1 MIKEGLLCGV
11 RVLDLTR
18 AYAGPFC
25 GQRLADLGAEV
36 IKIEPPI
43 GETARMEGMPG
54 GGPAFQAVN
63 RSKKSMV
70 LDLWSAT
77 GKEAFYELVKISDVV
92 LDNWRSAAVLKRA
105 GADYDS
111 LKKINPRIISASIA
125 GYGSTGPYSD
135 FPSFDG
141 VALAMSGM
149 ASLSGNAGEKPLMPN
164 PGTADT
170 AAGLILAIGIVTAL
184 FERERSGEGKRVEVD
199 LLGCTMTLMQREFQ
213 HYFATGHPPERQGST
228 FQGCPPMGFYKC
240 KDGNIALGPCWPK
253 ICQLID
259 KEWIADDPRFI
270 DDEGRR
276 THARELESLLDDSLQ
291 ERNVEEWIELFLTE
305 GIVCSR
311 VNSYSQALQDPQV
324 IANKIVNE
332 MEHPI
337 YGKTRSIACPVRF
350 VGAVEGIDSAPAD
363 LGEHTDEVLR
373 NILGYSD
380 EMIAELKKDQEDNY
394 ERMQEHARKLL

>member
-1 MIKEGLLCGV
+1 MIKEGLLCGI

-43 GETARMEGMPG
+43 GETARMDGMPG
-54 GGPAFQAVN
+54 GGPPYQAVN
-63 RSKKSMV
+63 RSKKGMI
-70 LDLWSAT
+70 LDLWSDS
-77 GKEAFYELVKISDVV
+77 GKEAFYNLVRVSDVV
-92 LDNWRSAAVLKRA
+92 LDNWRSAAVLERA
-105 GADYDS
+105 GADYDA
-111 LKKINPRIISASIA
+111 LKKVNPRIISASIA
-125 GYGSTGPYSD
+125 GYGSSGPYSN

-149 ASLSGNAGEKPLMPN
+149 ASLSGYPGEKPLMPN

-184 FERERSGEGKRVEVD
+184 YERERSGEGNRVEVD

-213 HYFATGHPPERQGST
+213 HHFAMGHPPERQGSN

-240 KDGNIALGPCWPK
+240 KDGHIALGSCWPK
-253 ICQLID
+253 ICRLID
-259 KEWIADDPRFI
+259 KEWMADDPRFI
-270 DDEGRR
+270 DEGGRR
-276 THARELESLLDDSLQ
+276 THARELEGLLDESLQ
-291 ERNVEEWIELFLTE
+291 EQNVEQWIEVLRIE
-305 GIVCSR
+305 GIVCAK
-311 VNSYSQALQDPQV
+311 VNSYSQSLQDPQV
-324 IANKIVNE
+324 VANNIVTE
-332 MEHPI
+332 MEHPT

-350 VGAVEGIDSAPAD
+350 VGAVEGMDSTPPD

-373 NILGYSD
+373 DILGYSD
-380 EMIAELKKDQEDNY
+380 EKIAALKQDQEDNY